1 MGGGDPSQK
10 QNLSRGNRWALKW
23 GPFEKGDIS
32 DAQQVR
38 IVLEKYRP
46 SALMHFAAYAYV
58 GESVEQPL
66 LYYRNNFVG
75 TLALLRTVVD
85 FRHIPVVFSSTCAT
99 YGVPERV
106 PIKENHPQRPINAYG
121 QSKLFVERLL
131 ADLNVAYGLPWIALR
146 YFNAAGADPDGE
158 IGESHDPETHLIP
171 LVLAAARTGAP
182 IRIFGEDYDTLD
194 GTCVR
199 DYVHV
204 CDIADAHLRAL
215 DYLLK
220 GGGSCA
226 LNLANSRGYSIKE
239 VIGMAEK
246 VCGGTVPL
254 EIVGRRSGDPPI
266 LIGDAAQARA
276 VLGWRPVH
284 SDLETQIRHA
294 WNWLKQSKMTQKRAE
309 QTGESVLEWR
319 GQSWGH
325 RPPHPARGGV

>member
-1 MGGGDPSQK
+1 MTGGAGYVGSHACKALAARGHSPITYD
-10 QNLSRGNRWALKW
+10 NLLRGNRWAVKW
-23 GPFEKGDIS
+23 GPFETGDIS

-75 TLALLRTVVD
+75 TLVLLRTVVD

-146 YFNAAGADPDGE
+146 YFKAAGADPDGE
-158 IGESHDPETHLIP
+158 IGESHDPETHLIT

-182 IRIFGEDYDTLD
+182 VRIFGEDYDTLD

-204 CDIADAHLRAL
+204 CDIADAHVRAL

-220 GGGSCA
+220 GGDSCA

-239 VIGMAEK
+239 VIRMAEK
-246 VCGGTVPL
+246 VCGRNVPW
-254 EIVGRRSGDPPI
+254 ETVGRRPGDPPI
-266 LIGDAAQARA
+266 LIGDAGRARA
-276 VLGWRPVH
+276 VLDWRPIY
-284 SDLETQIRHA
+284 SDLETQIRDA
-294 WNWLKQSKMTQKRAE
+294 WNWITN
-309 QTGESVLEWR
+309 
-319 GQSWGH
+319 GH
-325 RPPHPARGGV
+325 PKLLNTSIQREVS